1 MHLLYVL
8 LTLLVL
14 CITSETDMKLLCL
27 KLIKQRSSI
36 QLIEHC
42 YPFHMQNI
50 LINYVGDRKMNE
62 SLKNLS
68 SHHYHLNSDVTD
80 D

>member
-1 MHLLYVL
+1 
-8 LTLLVL
+8 
-14 CITSETDMKLLCL
+14 
-27 KLIKQRSSI
+27 
-36 QLIEHC
+36 
-42 YPFHMQNI
+42 MQNI